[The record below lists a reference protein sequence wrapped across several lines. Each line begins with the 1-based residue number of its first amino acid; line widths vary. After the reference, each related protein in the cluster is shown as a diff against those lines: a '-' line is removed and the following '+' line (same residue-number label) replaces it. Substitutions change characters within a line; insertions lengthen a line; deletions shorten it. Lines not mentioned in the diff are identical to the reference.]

1 MRHRLA
7 VGGAALACA
16 LAGCTKEP
24 EPVRASEPRGA
35 SSGEPSPGSGGTRG
49 SGAEPARDLGSSQSN
64 TSGLRPASP
73 TATAPAESARIG
85 AAEAALSGCLLEVTW
100 DGGGRRQ
107 STALDLPGDCTF
119 ARTRSGVQIEDT
131 PGGKAA
137 LIVSSHPLEGRPGDC
152 DTRVRA
158 VVIAG
163 ERAAVSKDQQTMR
176 TCGAQG
182 PFDTLMFHVLASSTQ
197 PLQ

>member
-24 EPVRASEPRGA
+24 EPVRAAEPRGA
-35 SSGEPSPGSGGTRG
+35 SSGEPSPSSGGTTG
-49 SGAEPARDLGSSQSN
+49 SGNEPARDLGAPQSN
-64 TSGLRPASP
+64 TPGLRPAIP
-73 TATAPAESARIG
+73 IATAPAESVRIG
-85 AAEAALSGCLLEVTW
+85 AAETALSGCLLEVTW
-100 DGGGRRQ
+100 DGGRRQ

-158 VVIAG
+158 IVIAG

-197 PLQ
+197 ALQ